1 MRAKDIAQCALMVA
15 VILFLVWLLT
25 GCFGLT
31 SETRGKDTTIVLD
44 ADCDENTVRIDLN
57 EDIDEDNKEAEVTK

>member
-1 MRAKDIAQCALMVA
+1 MVA

-31 SETRGKDTTIVLD
+31 TETRGKDTTIVLD

-57 EDIDEDNKEAEVTK
+57 EDIDEDNKEAEIKK